1 MGETESGVTEAQHP
15 AADVPAPRQQPLPLA
30 GYRVISSEQY
40 GAGPYGTMFLAQ
52 LGAEVIKIEPPKGG
66 DSARAAGPYFLGQ
79 DDSLFYQTFNLNK
92 RSLTLDLRTDAG
104 REVLHRLVATAD
116 AVTNNARGDLPA
128 KLGLDYAALGRINP
142 AIVCV
147 HASAYGRDGPR
158 ASWPG
163 YDYLMQA
170 EAGFMA
176 VTGAPDDP
184 PTRFGLSLVDFM
196 TGSMLATAT
205 LAALIGARASGQGC
219 DYDLSL
225 LDAALHQTSYPAM
238 WYLNEGFE
246 TGRAPRSAH
255 PSVTPSQT
263 FRTADGWVFVMAQLP
278 KFWTL
283 LVDLI
288 GAEGLKDDPRF
299 ATVAARLENRDALT
313 VALDAIFQRQ
323 PTRHWTGLLGGIVPV
338 APVYGLGEALD
349 NPEVAGMIDR
359 VAHPDLP
366 AGMRVLTS
374 PIRVAGQRLPN
385 RAAPKLGADT
395 EALLAEVGYDA
406 DAIAS
411 LRERGVV

>member
-1 MGETESGVTEAQHP
+1 MTRA
-15 AADVPAPRQQPLPLA
+15 LPLA
-30 GYRVISSEQY
+30 GYRILSSEQY
-40 GAGPYGTMFLAQ
+40 GAGPYGSMFLAQ

-66 DSARAAGPYFLGQ
+66 DSARATGPYFLGD

-92 RSLTLDLRTDAG
+92 RSLTLDLRSPAG
-104 REVLHRLVATAD
+104 REVFHRLVATAD

-128 KLGLDYAALGRINP
+128 KLGLDYATLGAIKP

-147 HASAYGRDGPR
+147 HASAYGRNGPR

-176 VTGAPDDP
+176 MTGAPEDP
-184 PTRFGLSLVDFM
+184 PTRFGLSMVDFM

-205 LAALIGARASGQGC
+205 LAGLIEARASGRGR
-219 DYDLSL
+219 DFDLSL
-225 LDAALHQTSYPAM
+225 LDAALHQTSYPAF

-246 TGRAPRSAH
+246 TGRAARSAH

-283 LVDLI
+283 LV
-288 GAEGLKDDPRF
+288 GAIDAGHLADDPRF
-299 ATVAARLENRDALT
+299 ATVADRLANREQLT
-313 VALDAIFQRQ
+313 TILDGIFLQH
-323 PTRHWTGLLGGIVPV
+323 PTAHWVSALGGVVPV
-338 APVYGLGEALD
+338 APVHGLAQALD
-349 NPEVAGMIDR
+349 NPATADMIAT
-359 VAHPDLP
+359 VGHPDVDG
-366 AGMRVLTS
+366 GMRVLAN
-374 PIRVAGQRLPN
+374 PIRLDGERLPS

-395 EALLAEVGYDA
+395 DAVLTEAGYDA
-406 DAIAS
+406 EAIAR
-411 LRERGVV
+411 LHAEGIV